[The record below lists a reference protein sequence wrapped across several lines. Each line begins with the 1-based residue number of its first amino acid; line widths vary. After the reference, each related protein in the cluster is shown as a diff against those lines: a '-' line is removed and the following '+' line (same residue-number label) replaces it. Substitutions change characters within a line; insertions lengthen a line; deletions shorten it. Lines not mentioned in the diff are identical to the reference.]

1 MREHNK
7 RWLLSMMK
15 TSGSKRKYVRNGRFA
30 DERHAK
36 VKMDLEEL
44 PHHESIKS
52 TCHFYNGKIN
62 YGLVVRFLRGKIGE
76 NWDDVYSEI
85 INRIPLAIRDYKEM
99 IFWFVAD
106 KVAFESEKY

>member
-1 MREHNK
+1 
-7 RWLLSMMK
+7 
-15 TSGSKRKYVRNGRFA
+15 
-30 DERHAK
+30 
-36 VKMDLEEL
+36 MDLEEL
-44 PHHESIKS
+44 PHRESIKS
-52 TCHFYNGKIN
+52 TSHFYNGKIN

-106 KVAFESEKY
+106 KVAFERVQPKLSLTRLSDFLKTPLSILYTKSL